1 MRNLN
6 KRMDEKSFD
15 PKGEGRKASKANK
28 REKESE
34 KLRSTK
40 RECGEERKEKKKKK
54 RRGAERRCYEV

>member
-28 REKESE
+28 RKKESE

-40 RECGEERKEKKKKK
+40 RECGEERRREKEVE
-54 RRGAERRCYEV
+54 ERR